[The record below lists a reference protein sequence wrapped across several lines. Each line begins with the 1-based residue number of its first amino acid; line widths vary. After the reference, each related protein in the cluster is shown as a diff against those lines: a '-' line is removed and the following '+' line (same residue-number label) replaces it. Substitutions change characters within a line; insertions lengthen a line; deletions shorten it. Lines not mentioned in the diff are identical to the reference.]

1 MKKIYGYIVG
11 IVVGL
16 IIIIWFVIFI
26 TGYYKTKHNKNNIN
40 LENYTQ
46 ATDSTYPAD
55 EDINESF
62 YLVYEDGK
70 VVIYKESDRT
80 FYDYAD
86 INMNSIPAEIREQ
99 LKLGLYID
107 GEENLYNF
115 LQVPWPL
122 WHIPWLFPLINPQNN
137 IL

>member
-16 IIIIWFVIFI
+16 IIIICFVIFI

-40 LENYTQ
+40 PENYTQ

-62 YLVYEDGK
+62 YLVYEYGK

-115 LQVPWPL
+115 LQAYSS
-122 WHIPWLFPLINPQNN
+122 
-137 IL
+137 

>member
-70 VVIYKESDRT
+70 VVNIK
-80 FYDYAD
+80 
-86 INMNSIPAEIREQ
+86 NQ
-99 LKLGLYID
+99 
-107 GEENLYNF
+107 
-115 LQVPWPL
+115 
-122 WHIPWLFPLINPQNN
+122 N

>member
-40 LENYTQ
+40 PENYTQ

-55 EDINESF
+55 EDI
-62 YLVYEDGK
+62 K
-70 VVIYKESDRT
+70 VFILSMKTEKLSYIKNRT
-80 FYDYAD
+80 EHSM
-86 INMNSIPAEIREQ
+86 IMPI
-99 LKLGLYID
+99 
-107 GEENLYNF
+107 
-115 LQVPWPL
+115 
-122 WHIPWLFPLINPQNN
+122 LI
-137 IL
+137 

>member
-46 ATDSTYPAD
+46 ATEAPIRQMKISM
-55 EDINESF
+55 
-62 YLVYEDGK
+62 K
-70 VVIYKESDRT
+70 VFILSMKTEKLSYIKNRT
-80 FYDYAD
+80 EHSMIMQILIWIHFRQKYV
-86 INMNSIPAEIREQ
+86 NS
-99 LKLGLYID
+99 
-107 GEENLYNF
+107 
-115 LQVPWPL
+115 
-122 WHIPWLFPLINPQNN
+122 
-137 IL
+137 

>member
-16 IIIIWFVIFI
+16 IIIICFVIFI

-40 LENYTQ
+40 PENYTQ

-62 YLVYEDGK
+62 YL
-70 VVIYKESDRT
+70 
-80 FYDYAD
+80 D

-115 LQVPWPL
+115 LQAYSS
-122 WHIPWLFPLINPQNN
+122 
-137 IL
+137 

>member
-16 IIIIWFVIFI
+16 IIIICFVIFI

-40 LENYTQ
+40 TENYTQ
-46 ATDSTYPAD
+46 ATDSKY
-55 EDINESF
+55 ESF

-115 LQVPWPL
+115 LQAYSS
-122 WHIPWLFPLINPQNN
+122 
-137 IL
+137 

>member
-16 IIIIWFVIFI
+16 IIIICFVIFI

-40 LENYTQ
+40 PENYTQ

-115 LQVPWPL
+115 LQVLWPL